1 MSICYFIVII
11 SRKTPVKSSATKEL
25 QPIACTVG
33 HTPTLGVSWVSYQ
46 LGRGRRAVKH
56 LGWDHGFKIIPV

>member
-56 LGWDHGFKIIPV
+56 LG